1 MTLSKSK
8 HEAFRFW
15 STNANRTLPFLSFS
29 LEEEEEEEERSARR
43 REKSGYLQWRSRSS
57 YEKTGNSNRPI
68 AAMNMDVGY
77 IEEGEGARKTRR
89 GEIFVMQI
97 PRQYFFFIN
106 IENVFFPRGCIAL
119 KRGALFP
126 PSPSPFSSSPV
137 AGLILDI
144 KRTTSNPIS
153 VCLHGKQIGLGPLT
167 GTRESIT
174 WEGRREGYSPWQPCA
189 IFLSALTINP
199 VKIRSKKWRNL
210 WALSKGLVRNVI
222 FPCKQWNVTWNGRR
236 YNHER

>member
-106 IENVFFPRGCIAL
+106 IENVFFPSR
-119 KRGALFP
+119 
-126 PSPSPFSSSPV
+126 
-137 AGLILDI
+137 
-144 KRTTSNPIS
+144 
-153 VCLHGKQIGLGPLT
+153 
-167 GTRESIT
+167 
-174 WEGRREGYSPWQPCA
+174 
-189 IFLSALTINP
+189 
-199 VKIRSKKWRNL
+199 
-210 WALSKGLVRNVI
+210 
-222 FPCKQWNVTWNGRR
+222 
-236 YNHER
+236 

>member
-1 MTLSKSK
+1 
-8 HEAFRFW
+8 
-15 STNANRTLPFLSFS
+15 
-29 LEEEEEEEERSARR
+29 
-43 REKSGYLQWRSRSS
+43 
-57 YEKTGNSNRPI
+57 
-68 AAMNMDVGY
+68 MNMDVGY
-77 IEEGEGARKTRR
+77 IEEGGGARKTRR

-126 PSPSPFSSSPV
+126 SPSPSPFSSSPV

-174 WEGRREGYSPWQPCA
+174 
-189 IFLSALTINP
+189 
-199 VKIRSKKWRNL
+199 
-210 WALSKGLVRNVI
+210 
-222 FPCKQWNVTWNGRR
+222 
-236 YNHER
+236 